1 MFYKKIILIIIFA
14 LFSKISILEAQ
25 NRELPAQFYTSKT
38 PFLTKIITTKDLKV
52 KVTISRDNAIVPAK
66 GTIFFDNSQ
75 ELIKSNDSV
84 FVLLTRTGIVYLLDP
99 IADTS
104 QSYSFH
110 RLDRTI
116 NINYNIGANNFLY
129 NNHLYNYGGYG
140 FWRLN
145 GHIRSFNFLDKEWD
159 IVPANYEIIS
169 NGFNWVS
176 HKEGRIYVPF
186 QSIMNG
192 SIKGLKNEINSRL
205 YDSYYFDLNLQEWKK
220 IGSLSNKAKKLV
232 VDNDLT
238 NAFLNT
244 EKGFLYTHNED
255 AFYFDFVNNKI
266 YKSKNAE
273 LNQFLMRRASIDNM
287 YFFNDTIYSYIPST
301 QKIDTKKLS
310 MTDFEALDFPIW
322 GIDNNYY
329 YVLMAVLIF
338 AVLIYIAILIY
349 RKVIR
354 KKVEQSNL
362 KILKTKTIG
371 QTFVGVELSLI
382 QLLLEATTKGLNVE
396 IADINHV
403 LGIKDKNLGL
413 QKKVRSDVINTINEK
428 YAILINTET
437 QLISSVRKDED
448 KRFYEYFI
456 NEQEVKSIKKIL
468 EKK

>member
-1 MFYKKIILIIIFA
+1 MLYKNILLFIVLG

-38 PFLTKIITTKDLKV
+38 SFLAKIITAKDLKT
-52 KVTISRDNAIVPAK
+52 KITISRDNAIIPVT
-66 GTIFFDNSQ
+66 GTLFFDNSQ

-84 FVLLTRTGIVYLLDP
+84 FLLITRSGIVYLLDP
-99 IADTS
+99 VSDTS
-104 QSYSFH
+104 QNYSFR
-110 RLDRTI
+110 RLDHTI

-129 NNHLYNYGGYG
+129 NNHLYSYGGYG

-145 GHIRSFNFLDKEWD
+145 GHIRSYNFIDKEWD
-159 IVPANYEIIS
+159 IIPSNLEIIS

-176 HKEGRIYVPF
+176 YKEGRIYVPF
-186 QSIMNG
+186 QSIMNA
-192 SIKGLKNEINSRL
+192 SIKGLNDETNSRF
-205 YDSYYFDLNLQEWKK
+205 YDSYYFDLKKLEWKK
-220 IGSLSNKAKKLV
+220 IGSLTSKSKKLV
-232 VDNDLT
+232 FDNDLT

-244 EKGFLYTHNED
+244 DKGFIFTRNEN
-255 AFYFDFVNNKI
+255 AYYFDFLNNKI
-266 YKSKNAE
+266 YISKNAE
-273 LNQFLMRRASIDNM
+273 LNQFLMRRASVDNM
-287 YFFNDTIYSYIPST
+287 FYHNDTIFSYVPST

-310 MTDFEALDFPIW
+310 MNDFEVLDYAIW
-322 GIDNNYY
+322 GLDNNYY
-329 YVLMAVLIF
+329 YVLIAVLIL
-338 AVLIYIAILIY
+338 AVLIYIAVLIY
-349 RKVIR
+349 RKIIR
-354 KKVEQSNL
+354 KKVEESNL

-382 QLLLEATTKGLNVE
+382 QLLLDATNKGLNVE

-428 YAILINTET
+428 YSILINKET
-437 QLISSVRKDED
+437 QLIASVRKEED

-456 NEQEVKSIKKIL
+456 NDQEIKSIKKIV

>member
-1 MFYKKIILIIIFA
+1 MCYKKISLFILLG

-38 PFLTKIITTKDLKV
+38 PFLTKIITNKDLRA

-84 FVLLTRTGIVYLLDP
+84 FLLVTRSGIVYLLDP
-99 IADTS
+99 VSDTS
-104 QSYSFH
+104 QYYSFH
-110 RLDRTI
+110 RLDHTI

-129 NNHLYNYGGYG
+129 NNHLYSYGGYG
-140 FWRLN
+140 FWRLS
-145 GHIRSFNFLDKEWD
+145 GHIRSYNFLDKEWD
-159 IVPANYEIIS
+159 IIPADYEIIS
-169 NGFNWVS
+169 NGFNWVNL
-176 HKEGRIYVPF
+176 KEGKIYVPF

-192 SIKGLKNEINSRL
+192 SIKGLKNEVNARL

-220 IGSLSNKAKKLV
+220 IGSLSSKAKKLV
-232 VDNDLT
+232 VDNDIT
-238 NAFLNT
+238 NSFLNT
-244 EKGFLYTHNED
+244 DKGLLFTRDED
-255 AFYFDFVNNKI
+255 AFYFDFLNNKI

-273 LNQFLMRRASIDNM
+273 LNQFLMRRASIDNVF
-287 YFFNDTIYSYIPST
+287 YFNDTIYSYVPST

-322 GIDNNYY
+322 GLDNNYY
-329 YVLMAVLIF
+329 YVLIAVLI
-338 AVLIYIAILIY
+338 LIIIIYFILIIY
-349 RKVIR
+349 RKIIR

-362 KILKTKTIG
+362 KILKTKNIG
-371 QTFVGVELSLI
+371 QAFVGVELSLI
-382 QLLLEATTKGLNVE
+382 QLLLEAATKGLHVE

-403 LGIKDKNLGL
+403 LGIKDKNIGL

-437 QLISSVRKDED
+437 QLICSVRKEED

-456 NEQEVKSIKKIL
+456 NDQEVKSIKKIVAQ
-468 EKK
+468 K